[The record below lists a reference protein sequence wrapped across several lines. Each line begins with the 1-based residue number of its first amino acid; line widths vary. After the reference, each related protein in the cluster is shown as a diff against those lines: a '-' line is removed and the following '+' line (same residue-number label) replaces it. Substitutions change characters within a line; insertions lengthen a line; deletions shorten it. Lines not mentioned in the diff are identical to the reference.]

1 MGGSGLGWAG
11 RYKLQGNYQTKLFV
25 YRTYPRTHTH
35 THNQPTQQ
43 TQSLTTV
50 RTISKYKTR
59 FSNLYTDDVTSRSY
73 RDTMP
78 NLIVAIMLTNPLEH
92 TVPLS
97 YGITE
102 SRNGLLCN
110 GQNGVRYSAVT
121 QRPAS
126 YQTALDCLTSP
137 SSN

>member
-1 MGGSGLGWAG
+1 MGWTIQFT
-11 RYKLQGNYQTKLFV
+11 RKLSNKTICLSHISACA
-25 YRTYPRTHTH
+25 RTHTH
-35 THNQPTQQ
+35 TTNQHNRPN
-43 TQSLTTV
+43 
-50 RTISKYKTR
+50 RYSKYKTR

-126 YQTALDCLTSP
+126 YQTALNCLTLP